1 MIILK
6 EISTRTDKARQKL
19 EEELSEKLGDK
30 VVILP
35 MYLEV
40 IKILHEP
47 QIIEEVRLLDGEGIC
62 QEVLQKQRMVEV

>member
-6 EISTRTDKARQKL
+6 EISTRTDQARQKL

-40 IKILHEP
+40 IKILHES
-47 QIIEEVRLLDGEGIC
+47 QTIEEVRLLDGEGIC
-62 QEVLQKQRMVEV
+62 